1 MTLKAP
7 YPWFG
12 GKSKIMREVWKW
24 LGDTPNFV
32 DPFLGSGASVLGRPP
47 FDGNRIETVND
58 ADGHVCNFWRALQ
71 ADPEAVAHHA
81 DWPVSELDSHA
92 RGDWLFYR
100 PDAKE
105 WVEQLRSDPDYY
117 DAKSAGWWVWFV
129 STWIG
134 GLPSMDKPQTSRGGT
149 KRQLPHL
156 GNAGV
161 GVMRTGGISRQ
172 RPHLG
177 DAGRGVMRQ
186 PTGTRRE
193 YLLSYMAQL
202 AARFDRVRV
211 CCGDWS
217 RVTGPAVTVT
227 NGLTA
232 VFLDPPYSNEADRA
246 GDLYSVDNLTV
257 AHDVREWAIANGD
270 NPLMRI
276 ALCGYDSEH
285 ESLMPDTWSV
295 YRWKASGGYGS
306 QSNGRGRDN
315 KSREVIWFSP
325 HCLNPN
331 KEKEWRLFDLEVQP

>member
-134 GLPSMDKPQTSRGGT
+134 RLPSMDKPQTSRGGT
-149 KRQLPHL
+149 K
-156 GNAGV
+156 
-161 GVMRTGGISRQ
+161 RQ

-217 RVTGPAVTVT
+217 RVTGPTVTVK

-232 VFLDPPYSNEADRA
+232 VFLDPPYSYEADRG

-270 NPLMRI
+270 NPKMRI
-276 ALCGYDSEH
+276 ALCSYGEDP
-285 ESLMPDTWSV
+285 LPDGWSR
-295 YRWKASGGYGS
+295 YNWKANGGYGS
-306 QSNGRGRDN
+306 QGNERGKKNRN
-315 KSREVIWFSP
+315 RETIDFSP
-325 HCLNPN
+325 HCL
-331 KEKEWRLFDLEVQP
+331 EVIQASIFEHI